1 MMNQTFDKVASRAA
15 IHSDV
20 LMRSHAAA
28 PAELAPDF
36 DRFGDRLSTR
46 MSSALVAATGSI
58 GVEVR
63 STGSRTVDS
72 ADLGKLLGQLS
83 ALSVYNI
90 GQTEHV
96 LMLSLEARALL
107 EQLDR
112 AFGGNGELSDAD
124 LPETMP
130 TSADLLAKRV
140 EQQVIGAV
148 TEELGGLQLEAID
161 RGSNYGRLAPFAYGA
176 EVLVLSFEVSQR
188 TGRPWTI
195 DIVTTK
201 PGLHGL
207 LVRRSGPSTTVAT
220 PRVAAALDDPR
231 FADLPLFADA
241 RLVDMHIPL
250 GRLKGLAPG
259 MTIPI
264 ALARSVP
271 LRIGDVTIAH
281 GTVGEVDDQ
290 VALQITQTHFSGK
303 ED

>member
-1 MMNQTFDKVASRAA
+1 MMNQTFDKVAARAA
-15 IHSDV
+15 VHSDV

-28 PAELAPDF
+28 PTELAPDF
-36 DRFGDRLSTR
+36 DRFGERLSAR
-46 MSSALVAATGSI
+46 MSAALVAATGSI

-63 STGSRTVDS
+63 SLGSRKVEA
-72 ADLGKLLGQLS
+72 ADLPKMLGQLS
-83 ALSVYNI
+83 ALSVHAI
-90 GQTEHV
+90 GQSDHV
-96 LMLSLEARALL
+96 LLLSLEARALL

-112 AFGGNGELSDAD
+112 AFGGNGELSEDD

-140 EQQVIGAV
+140 EQQVLGAI
-148 TEELGGLQLEAID
+148 TAELGGLQLETGD
-161 RGSNYGRLAPFAYGA
+161 RASNYGRIAPFAYGA
-176 EVLVLSFEVSQR
+176 EVVVLSFEVAQR

-195 DIVTTK
+195 DLITTTA
-201 PGLHGL
+201 GLNAL
-207 LVRRSGPSTTVAT
+207 LVRRSGPSSVVAT

-241 RLVDMHIPL
+241 RLVDMHISL

-264 ALARSVP
+264 AVARSVP

-281 GTVGEVDDQ
+281 GAVGEVDDQ